1 MALASAA
8 TVRAAR
14 LAASG
19 CRAAEKPAGGAGRG
33 GWARPDRTVSLGS
46 MSVGSRHKGR
56 GVGGRRELVWEGVV
70 SSWVCAAVLIEH
82 GTSLLS

>member
-1 MALASAA
+1 
-8 TVRAAR
+8 
-14 LAASG
+14 
-19 CRAAEKPAGGAGRG
+19 
-33 GWARPDRTVSLGS
+33 